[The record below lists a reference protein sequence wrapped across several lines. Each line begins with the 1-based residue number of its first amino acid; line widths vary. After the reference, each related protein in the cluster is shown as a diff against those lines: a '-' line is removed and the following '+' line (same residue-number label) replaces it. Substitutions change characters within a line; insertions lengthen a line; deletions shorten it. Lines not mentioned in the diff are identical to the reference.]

1 VVTLTLA
8 APSARPKSSRKCQ
21 NTGNERHGTLL
32 ADSEPVPSQ
41 SKTERA
47 VRSGVTRVEAGAFAA
62 ITVVV
67 VAAAAV
73 FLMPRDADAADQA
86 ARDAKRIQRVAAD
99 YRRENGS
106 GCPTLTELERA
117 RLLPEDVRTDDP
129 WGERF
134 RVVCSGEDVS
144 VTSPGRDG
152 KPNTR
157 DDIRVTAGAS

>member
-1 VVTLTLA
+1 VKT
-8 APSARPKSSRKCQ
+8 SRKRGYG
-21 NTGNERHGTLL
+21 GNEPHGTLL

-41 SKTERA
+41 SQAQRA
-47 VRSGVTRVEAGAFAA
+47 VRSGVTRVEVGAFAA

-67 VAAAAV
+67 IAAAAV

-86 ARDAKRIQRVAAD
+86 ERDAKRLQRVAAD
-99 YRRENGS
+99 YRRETGN

-117 RLLPEDVRTDDP
+117 RVLPEDVRTDDP

-134 RVVCSGEDVS
+134 RVVCSGEQIS

-152 KPNTR
+152 KPNTL
-157 DDIRVTAGAS
+157 DDIRVSAGAG